1 MASQPYNL
9 DQDVQ
14 ESFKFIFGGVTYIF
28 KHLNTEQM
36 DELLKFRQDPNKF
49 IDYVI
54 QFITPEDPKALPFK
68 EARMKMLAPHMKN
81 FNKMLIAELGVE

>member
-1 MASQPYNL
+1 MVSQPYNL

-14 ESFKFIFGGVTYIF
+14 ESFKFTLGGFTYIF

-36 DELLKFRQDPNKF
+36 DELLEFRSDPKKF
-49 IDYVI
+49 IDYVVE
-54 QFITPEDPKALPFK
+54 FISPEDPKAPPFK
-68 EARMKMLAPHMKN
+68 EARLKMLAPHIKN